1 MKPSKFLD
9 VVWDYI
15 LMTVGTFI
23 FVMAWTS
30 FLQPNN
36 LASGGLTG
44 FSTILGY
51 ATQGFIPMDV
61 TYAVLNILLLV
72 AGFLFLGKGFGFKT
86 IYVIGLSSLLFWLLP
101 HYFGP
106 DSPFG
111 WPNLEVIDPKLSTLM
126 VAIIGGAMEAVGIGL
141 ILLRGG
147 STGGTDIVAMI
158 LNKYWP
164 VSPGKVY
171 LYSDIFIVASLL
183 LIPESQGGGLVNM
196 IYAYVVMLVFSFGV
210 DYVLLGNKSSV
221 QLLVFSKKY
230 QEIADHIIYDVQRG
244 VTALDSMGWYSQQES
259 KVLLIILRKNQMSE
273 VIKEIKRID
282 KDAFVSV
289 SSATSV
295 YGEGFEE
302 IKTGL
307 KLRKNNGDNEQQS
320 V

>member
-1 MKPSKFLD
+1 MKTSKALK
-9 VVWDYI
+9 VLWDYVV
-15 LMTVGTFI
+15 MTLGTLT

-30 FLQPNN
+30 FLIPNN

-44 FSTILGY
+44 LTTILDY
-51 ATQGFIPMDV
+51 ATNGAIPMDF
-61 TYAVLNILLLV
+61 TYALLNVVLLV
-72 AGFLFLGKGFGFKT
+72 AGFLFLGKAFGFKT
-86 IYVIGLSSLLFWLLP
+86 IYVIALSSFLFWLLP
-101 HYFGP
+101 KYF
-106 DSPFG
+106 
-111 WPNLEVIDPKLSTLM
+111 PNLEVVDPNLDKIMIVL
-126 VAIIGGAMEAVGIGL
+126 IGGAMESVGIGM

-164 VSPGKVY
+164 ISPGKVY
-171 LYSDIFIVASLL
+171 LYSDVFIVSNLL
-183 LIPESQGGGLVNM
+183 LIPAEQGGGLVNM

-230 QEIADHIIYDVQRG
+230 KEIADHIIYDVQRG
-244 VTALDSMGWYSQQES
+244 VTALQSVGRYSQQES
-259 KVLLIILRKNQMSE
+259 KVLLIIIRKYQINE
-273 VIKEIKRID
+273 VINEIKRID

-289 SSATSV
+289 SSANSV

-307 KLRKNNGDNEQQS
+307 SLKKKKKDNSITE
-320 V
+320 

>member
-1 MKPSKFLD
+1 MKASKFLN
-9 VVWDYI
+9 VVWDYF

-44 FSTILGY
+44 LSTILDY
-51 ATQGFIPMDV
+51 ATQGKIPMDV
-61 TYAVLNILLLV
+61 TYAVLNVLLLV
-72 AGFLFLGKGFGFKT
+72 AGFLFLGKAFGFKT
-86 IYVIGLSSLLFWLLP
+86 IYVIGLSSFLFWLLP
-101 HYFGP
+101 EYF
-106 DSPFG
+106 
-111 WPNLEVIDPKLSTLM
+111 PNLEVVDENLDKIL
-126 VAIIGGAMEAVGIGL
+126 VALIGGAMESIGIGL

-171 LYSDIFIVASLL
+171 LYSDVFIVASLI
-183 LIPESQGGGLVNM
+183 LIPVDNGGGLVNM
-196 IYAYVVMLVFSFGV
+196 IYAYVVMITFSFGV

-221 QLLVFSKKY
+221 QLLVFSTKY

-244 VTALDSMGWYSQQES
+244 VTALKSIGWYSQKES
-259 KVLLIILRKNQMSE
+259 KVLLIILRKNQMNE
-273 VIKEIKRID
+273 VINEIKHID

-289 SSATSV
+289 STANSV

-302 IKTGL
+302 IKTGIR
-307 KLRKNNGDNEQQS
+307 RKKKENR
-320 V
+320 